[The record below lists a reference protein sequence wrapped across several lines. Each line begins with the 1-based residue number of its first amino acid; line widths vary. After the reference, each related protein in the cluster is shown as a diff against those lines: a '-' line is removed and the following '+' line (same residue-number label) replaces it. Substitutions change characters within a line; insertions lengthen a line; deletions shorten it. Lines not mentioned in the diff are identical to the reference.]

1 MATRQSSDPLIPDLY
16 YYECFGLVEAVSPY
30 QGVTVKEKTAHL
42 ICNVL
47 PSWSARV
54 AGLLYGSCV
63 LRAALRLPT
72 NSYDEPPP
80 QTS

>member
-1 MATRQSSDPLIPDLY
+1 MFSIQLETTIGTFTEIPELAMDR
-16 YYECFGLVEAVSPY
+16 

-54 AGLLYGSCV
+54 AGSLYGSCV
-63 LRAALRLPT
+63 LRTAL
-72 NSYDEPPP
+72 
-80 QTS
+80 